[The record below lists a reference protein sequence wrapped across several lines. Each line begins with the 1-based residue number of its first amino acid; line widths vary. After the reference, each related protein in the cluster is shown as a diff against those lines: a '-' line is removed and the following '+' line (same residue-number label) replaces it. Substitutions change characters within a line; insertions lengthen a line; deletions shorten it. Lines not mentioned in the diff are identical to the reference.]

1 MPAMSNTSDD
11 PLSSIFSRNTLER
24 ARKAKQHI
32 ENYYKWVCFT
42 WWCHWWRLFF
52 RNLASQQTERSDR
65 LKRLQEN
72 LNAKGLT
79 DDEKQEKPKETASK
93 ETEFLRLRRSKLG
106 ADDFEP
112 LKVIGK
118 GAFGEVRWRFF
129 LSNNLFWTMYL
140 IRLVQKN
147 DTGHIYAMK
156 VLRKRDMVEKDQL
169 AHVRAER
176 DILVEADHQWVV
188 KMFFSFQVTTRFL
201 LVDTKNTY
209 LW

>member
-42 WWCHWWRLFF
+42 WWCHWWRLLF

-79 DDEKQEKPKETASK
+79 DDEKQEKLKEHASK

-118 GAFGEVRWRFF
+118 GAFGEVRWSFF
-129 LSNNLFWTMYL
+129 LSNNFFFEPCIWSDWFRRMTRVTSTQWRCWGRGTWWRRTSWRTSELRETSWWRL
-140 IRLVQKN
+140 IIS
-147 DTGHIYAMK
+147 G
-156 VLRKRDMVEKDQL
+156 
-169 AHVRAER
+169 
-176 DILVEADHQWVV
+176 
-188 KMFFSFQVTTRFL
+188 
-201 LVDTKNTY
+201 
-209 LW
+209 